1 MPGNLREQI
10 ELITD
15 RYPNRRS
22 AIMPALFLAQKQH
35 GYLSGEVQ
43 AQVAGILDVPEIWV
57 FELAT
62 FYTMFHTEPI
72 GTFHIQVCTNVSC
85 LLRRADNLLK
95 FLENRLQIKTGETT
109 EDGRFSLSSVE
120 CLGACDKA
128 PALMVN
134 QDYFENQDE
143 DKIDQILDR
152 LSAMGMNV
160 SRDK

>member
-35 GYLSGEVQ
+35 GYLCGEVQ